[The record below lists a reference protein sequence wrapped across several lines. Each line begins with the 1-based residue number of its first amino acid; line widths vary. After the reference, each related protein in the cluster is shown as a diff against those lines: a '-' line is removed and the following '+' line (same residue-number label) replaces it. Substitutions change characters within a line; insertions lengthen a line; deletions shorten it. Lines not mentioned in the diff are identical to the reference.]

1 MGDPLLSI
9 PETFNVAEYF
19 VDRNV
24 NEGRGEHTAIL
35 FQEQKISYRE
45 VADQVQRA
53 ANLLLAGGLVRGDR
67 LILILYDSPEFVATF
82 WGAIRAGVIPIP
94 TNTLLTAE
102 EYAFMLHDSGARGL
116 VVESSLFQKIEPALN
131 QLPEMKTVWIS
142 GQPHTGG
149 KNFEDD
155 MALAPTLAVMAATHR
170 DDPAFWLYT
179 SGSTGKP
186 KAAIHRHRDMVYC
199 LESYAKQVL
208 GIGPPDITFSTSKL
222 FFAYGLGNALYFPF
236 GVGATTVLLP
246 ERPSPEKIFETLLR
260 FRPTLFF
267 AVPAVYAAMLQAPG
281 VDTSVMRSV
290 RRAVSAGEAL
300 PAPLWAR
307 FKDKFGPSI
316 LDGIGSTEML
326 HMFISNRPDDTVPGC
341 SGKLVP
347 GNDAR
352 IVNEFGHTAPTG
364 EIGELHIRGKS
375 AAAGYWNRPELTQTT
390 FPGEWTLTGDKYYCD
405 DRGYYWYCGRT
416 DDMMKV
422 SSQWVSPLE
431 VETELLSHPLVY
443 ECAVV
448 GAMDADG
455 LTKPKAF
462 VVLKPTETPPREIE
476 AELRTFLKAR
486 LPGYKVPQWIVLA
499 KSLPRTVTGK
509 IQRFKLRSPTQ
520 GAGK

>member
-1 MGDPLLSI
+1 MGNPPLSI

-19 VDRNV
+19 VDRNL

-35 FQEQKISYRE
+35 FQEQRLSYRT

-53 ANLLLAGGLVRGDR
+53 ANLLQAGGLERGDR
-67 LILILYDSPEFVATF
+67 LVLILYDSPEFVATF
-82 WGAIRAGVIPIP
+82 WGAIRSGLLPIP
-94 TNTLLTAE
+94 SNTLLSADD
-102 EYAFMLHDSGARGL
+102 YAFMLQDSGARGL
-116 VVESSLFQKIEPALN
+116 VVDARLYEKIEPALN
-131 QLPEMKTVWIS
+131 QLPELKSVWVS
-142 GQPHTGG
+142 GKSQPGR
-149 KNFEDD
+149 KNLEED
-155 MALAPTLAVMAATHR
+155 MALAPSHAPVAATLR

-199 LESYAKQVL
+199 LEFYAKQVL
-208 GIGPPDITFSTSKL
+208 GIGPQDVTFSTSKL

-236 GVGATTVLLP
+236 GVGGTSVLLA
-246 ERPSPEKIFETLLR
+246 ERPSPEKIFEILLQ

-267 AVPAVYAAMLQAPG
+267 AVPAVYAAMLQAP
-281 VDTSVMRSV
+281 VADASVMRSV

-307 FKDKFGPSI
+307 FKYKFGPSI

-341 SGKLVP
+341 SGKPVP
-347 GNDAR
+347 GYDAR
-352 IVNEFGHTAPTG
+352 IVDESGHAAPVG

-405 DRGYYWYCGRT
+405 ARGHFWYCGRT

-422 SSQWVSPLE
+422 SSLWVSPLE
-431 VETELLSHPLVY
+431 VETELLNHPLVY

-448 GAMDADG
+448 AAMDADG

-462 VVLKPTETPPREIE
+462 VVLKQNEPPPEIE
-476 AELRTFLKAR
+476 AELLAFLKAH
-486 LPGYKVPQWIVLA
+486 LPGYKMPQWIVVT
-499 KSLPRTVTGK
+499 KSLPRTATGK
-509 IQRFKLRSPTQ
+509 IQRFKLRSPAT
-520 GAGK
+520 GAET